1 MTATI
6 SVRGQMVLP
15 AQIRKRYG
23 IAAQS
28 KVEILDFGNEIVI
41 VPIPKRP
48 FAGSKGLLKGVS
60 SRDLIE
66 ARRSERLREHGGR

>member
-1 MTATI
+1 MTATV

-23 IAAQS
+23 IAPQS

-48 FAGSKGLLKGVS
+48 FSGSRGMLKGVS
-60 SRDLIE
+60 TGYLVKM
-66 ARRSERLREHGGR
+66 RRSERLKEHGRQ

>member
-1 MTATI
+1 MTATV

-23 IAAQS
+23 IVSQS

-48 FAGSKGLLKGVS
+48 FSGSRGILKGVS
-60 SRDLIE
+60 TRDLTQS
-66 ARRSERLREHGGR
+66 RRKERVKEHGRQ

>member
-23 IAAQS
+23 IAPQS

-48 FAGSKGLLKGVS
+48 FSSSRGLLKGVS
-60 SRDLIE
+60 TRDLV
-66 ARRSERLREHGGR
+66 RLRRRERIIEHGRQ